1 MSINSVNPIAI
12 AAPYSVFS
20 GLVSASKASDKF
32 ELSNNEAVTSAEGRK
47 SLLGAVEDVNFTA
60 NEQRRQQSQRR
71 VAPPIFVNEKPT
83 ATPRTMPGPQ
93 ILGELINRMGG
104 AGVYSGP
111 GQVVNIVL

>member
-12 AAPYSVFS
+12 TAPYSGIG

-47 SLLGAVEDVNFTA
+47 SFLGAVEDVIFTA

-71 VAPPIFVNEKPT
+71 VAPIFVNEKPT
-83 ATPRTMPGPQ
+83 ATPRTLPGPQ

-104 AGVYSGP
+104 AGFYSGP
-111 GQVVNIVL
+111 GQVVNITV